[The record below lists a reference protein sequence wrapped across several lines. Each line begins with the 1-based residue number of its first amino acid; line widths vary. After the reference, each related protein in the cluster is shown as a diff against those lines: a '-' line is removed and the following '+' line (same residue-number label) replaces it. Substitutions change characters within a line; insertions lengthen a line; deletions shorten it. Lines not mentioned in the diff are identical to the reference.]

1 MGDTQVNVTAD
12 ANLKAANRSTTLNF
26 NAHGVPLAISA
37 NQYGVPFFADMRLS
51 GINAQPTS
59 ALAYVGCDI
68 SFANFLPT
76 GGEGGCP
83 RKDLRCKLNNFKTEG
98 EINIGGEFSLLTS
111 LWNGTDYLIF
121 EYSYDQGQ
129 SWLRTSE
136 NVPTWTHGDYSTWW
150 FDMGTEEINN
160 IMDQTMTV
168 RIGLGRT
175 GDAINTY
182 LYEWN
187 MIFN

>member
-1 MGDTQVNVTAD
+1 MT
-12 ANLKAANRSTTLNF
+12 F
-26 NAHGVPLAISA
+26 
-37 NQYGVPFFADMRLS
+37 LS
-51 GINAQPTS
+51 
-59 ALAYVGCDI
+59 LI
-68 SFANFLPT
+68 SFPL
-76 GGEGGCP
+76 EERGCP
-83 RKDLRCKLNNFKTEG
+83 RKDLRCKLNNFKTDG

-121 EYSYDQGQ
+121 EYSYNQGQ
-129 SWLRTSE
+129 SWLRTSD

-187 MIFN
+187 MIFS